1 MSDSHHAVDT
11 HHVDIDKHVRT
22 YILVFVSLMVLTVA
36 TVGVYYI
43 HMSPAVGIAVALFI
57 ASIKAGL
64 VACFFMHLIDEKK
77 LIYWVLGL
85 TMFLFFVLLFTG
97 MMARAAH
104 QVLPT

>member
-1 MSDSHHAVDT
+1 MSHSDHAVGS

-43 HMSPAVGIAVALFI
+43 HMSPAIGIAVALFI

-64 VACFFMHLIDEKK
+64 VACFFMHLLDEKK
-77 LIYWVLGL
+77 LIYWVLSL
-85 TMFLFFVLLFTG
+85 TMVFFFVLLFTG
-97 MMARAAH
+97 LMARSTH